1 MMPFSRTIFFGLLM
15 MLNACNVSKDW
26 PSTYFQELHNY
37 QEVTGTLFSTNKDGA
52 EIEPTKDKN
61 KGIISEIAAKYPNG
75 TKGINEFISKKLI
88 YPEEAVDEMI
98 EGRVLVIYMV
108 DVDGFVK
115 NVRVHS
121 SAHPILDREAVR
133 IIESMERW
141 IPATYKGKKVKSVY
155 MQPIRFKLT

>member
-1 MMPFSRTIFFGLLM
+1 MPFSRTIIFSLLIL
-15 MLNACNVSKDW
+15 LNACAVSKDW
-26 PSTYFQELHNY
+26 PSAYFQELHNY
-37 QEVTGTLFSTNKDGA
+37 QEVTGSMINTNKDGA
-52 EIEPTKDKN
+52 EIDLSNAKN
-61 KGIISEIAAKYPNG
+61 KGIIPEVAAKYPNG
-75 TKGINEFISKKLI
+75 VKGIHELISKKLI
-88 YPEEAVDEMI
+88 YPEAAVDAMI
-98 EGRVLVIYMV
+98 EGRVLVIYLV

-141 IPATYKGKKVKSVY
+141 IPATYKGKKVKSEY